1 MSQTT
6 PPQRNGYTA
15 AEGDTDATYW
25 EARYAEQ
32 ERIWSG
38 RPNDLLVREVA
49 DLPPGTALEVGCGEG
64 ADSIWLAQ
72 QGWTVT
78 AVDIAT
84 TALRRAAGHAA
95 DLGVGDRVTW
105 ERVDVTAE
113 DLPSGQF
120 DLVCA
125 QYYHSPAATADSREA
140 VLRQAV
146 TRVAPGG
153 QLLVVGHASFPSWLA
168 EADRPDVHL
177 PTTAEVLSGLR
188 LPDGWTVETDE
199 LVPREA
205 VSPEGEVGT
214 RADNVLRVRR
224 GD

>member
-1 MSQTT
+1 MTET
-6 PPQRNGYTA
+6 NAPQRNGHTA
-15 AEGDTDATYW
+15 AAGDTDATYW

-32 ERIWSG
+32 DRIWSG

-49 DLPPGTALEVGCGEG
+49 DLPSGTALELGCGEG

-72 QGWTVT
+72 RGWTVT
-78 AVDIAT
+78 AVDIVS
-84 TALRRAAGHAA
+84 TALRRAAGHAD

-120 DLVCA
+120 DLVCM

-140 VLRQAV
+140 VLRQAA

-153 QLLVVGHASFPSWLA
+153 QLLVVGHAAFPTWLA

-177 PTTAEVLSGLR
+177 PTTAEVLSGLQ

-199 LVPREA
+199 LVAREA

-214 RADNVLRVRR
+214 RADSVLRVRR